1 MPLKGGLLE
10 SKASDPMIPTL
21 VRSHSAFEDGTCMV
35 PTKHSVVTP
44 APAVLDLVR
53 GEPLLCASAVCHKD
67 RGCTAAAPDAD
78 VRLAAP
84 RAERGSDPTQ
94 ADMLTGGAGMRL

>member
-1 MPLKGGLLE
+1 MLE

-21 VRSHSAFEDGTCMV
+21 VRSHSAFEDGTCTV
-35 PTKHSVVTP
+35 PTKHSAVPP

-53 GEPLLCASAVCHKD
+53 GEPLLCASAACQKD

-84 RAERGSDPTQ
+84 RAERGSDPMQ
-94 ADMLTGGAGMRL
+94 ADMLTGGAGMRV